1 VRGAE
6 ASALEAW
13 LARARSWA
21 DAQLERHFAAG
32 PAAAAPPAGD
42 LAPGDGVLAEA
53 MRYAVLG
60 EGKRLRPSLALLV
73 CESLGGEA
81 AAVELPAVAVELV
94 HAYSLVHDD
103 LPCMDDDDLRRGRPT
118 CHVRFGEAQAVLAGD
133 ALLTKAFEVLSRG
146 PGELALEW
154 IRVLARAAGDA
165 GMVGGQSSDLALA
178 RGSTAELVRA
188 MHARKTAALIG
199 AAGELGAVSAGA
211 GTRERDLVRRFARAL
226 GLLFQATDDL
236 LDATGDTATLGKTAG
251 IDDKNQRATLVA
263 ALGIQGTEREA
274 DRLAGEARAAALEL
288 GWGAAH
294 VAQSLVAGIRRR
306 GA

>member
-1 VRGAE
+1 VRGAQ
-6 ASALEAW
+6 ASALDDW

-21 DAQLERHFAAG
+21 DAQLERHFAA
-32 PAAAAPPAGD
+32 PATDPPPRGEE
-42 LAPGDGVLAEA
+42 GERVLAEA

-60 EGKRLRPSLALLV
+60 EGKRLRPALALLV
-73 CESLGGEA
+73 CESLGGRPQ
-81 AAVELPAVAVELV
+81 AVELPAVAVELV

-133 ALLTKAFEVLSRG
+133 ALLTKAFEVLARG
-146 PGELALEW
+146 EGELALEW

-165 GMVGGQSSDLALA
+165 GMVGGQSSDLALE
-178 RGSTAELVRA
+178 RGAEAERVRA
-188 MHARKTAALIG
+188 MHARKTAALIE
-199 AAGELGAVSAGA
+199 AAGELGAVSARA
-211 GTRERDLVRRFARAL
+211 GGRERELVRRFARSL

-251 IDDKNQRATLVA
+251 TDDKNQRATLVA
-263 ALGIQGTEREA
+263 ALGIEGTEREA
-274 DRLAGEARAAALEL
+274 DRLAAEARAAASEL

-294 VAQSLVAGIRRR
+294 LAQDLVAGIRRR